1 MGSNKTEELKMRILL
16 VEDDKNLARDI
27 PFVLEAKSF
36 HVDEA
41 DRAEDALHL
50 TSSYNYEAIIL
61 DLNLPDMR
69 GDEVLMNLRKKK
81 NLTPVLVMSS
91 ENAIE
96 ARLSCFEQGANDYLI
111 KPFHAR
117 ELVARMHA
125 LVRRSNGHAE
135 SVLKFG
141 DLELNLLSRMVSV
154 GGMPLNLTRKEYE
167 MLELLCLRQG
177 SIVTKEH
184 FLDHLYGG
192 MDEPETKI
200 IDVFICKLRK
210 KMAHSKA
217 AESLIKTVWGR
228 GYRIDKMEAAA

>member
-1 MGSNKTEELKMRILL
+1 MRILL

-27 PFVLEAKSF
+27 AFVLEAKSF

-81 NLTPVLVMSS
+81 NLTSVLVMSS

-96 ARLSCFEQGANDYLI
+96 ARLSCFEQGADDYLI